1 MQNCWMTR
9 IPSQEGLCAASA
21 TDVDVVNWTG
31 TEVAGNIPQ
40 GHGEAGHDGEHEP
53 GVDAHS
59 VESGG
64 K

>member
-1 MQNCWMTR
+1 M
-9 IPSQEGLCAASA
+9 CAASA

-40 GHGEAGHDGEHEP
+40 GLGEFGEGAGHDGEHEP

-59 VESGG
+59 DESGG